1 MPCCLGTRNMKTKEQ
16 RRKEAKERQAAYDK
30 MTPVQKS
37 VKEYAWRQNRL
48 YQEALAKKLTGDAHH
63 A

>member
-1 MPCCLGTRNMKTKEQ
+1 MKTKEQ
-16 RRKEAKERQAAYDK
+16 RREEAKERQAAYDK
-30 MTPVQKS
+30 LTSVQKS